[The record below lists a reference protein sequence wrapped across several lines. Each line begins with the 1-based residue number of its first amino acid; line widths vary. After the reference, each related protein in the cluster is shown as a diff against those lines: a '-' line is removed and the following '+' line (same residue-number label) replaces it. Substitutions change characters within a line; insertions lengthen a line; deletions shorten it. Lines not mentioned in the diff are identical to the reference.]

1 MTNTIEIIEG
11 EVTVIEVS
19 EQGPPGR
26 NGSGADGLLLTGA
39 NRVDGNPL
47 VYDAASI
54 GARAV
59 PASTFRGPVG
69 PEGPTGPRGLQGIQG
84 VAGNDG
90 VAGAD
95 GMDGAPGQNGA
106 PGADGAPG
114 QNGAPGATGR
124 TGADG
129 ADGTNGTN
137 GVDGHSAGLLYVF
150 NTTTTAGTTGI
161 SSLGH
166 IAINHATPSSATRLH
181 ISNYDETVHPDVA
194 YLRSWGRSTSTIKGT
209 VKITRVSDGDFVFY
223 DISSLTTNAR
233 VTEFVVAHVDGD
245 WTPAMQNNDAVRIEF
260 YSNGDKGDAGA
271 DGQDGTGTGTSFSG
285 PRNYAFSTSA
295 LRDASTGHEDGDVA
309 VVRDAGSG
317 TPGHFFYENNAWHE
331 GSTGLM
337 GPPGATLGLPY
348 QLNGNTSVPGSG
360 SIKGQVFVDNG
371 TLANVNTVWIANLD
385 NQGTTGEDRSNFLTQ
400 LFSSTSD
407 TKGYIHL
414 ENRHPSTGALLGSFT
429 MAVGGVSSNTR
440 RVQLMRAT
448 GTTNSSTGAGLGHGS
463 TLAVFVVPKGDAGSA
478 GATGPAGND
487 GRDGVDGQPG
497 AAGADGAAGRDGV
510 DGQPGTAG
518 RDGVDGQPG
527 IQGEIGPRGFQ
538 GVPGVAGADAT
549 FTTAVSSTPSGLGSL
564 SFAGNVLT
572 YIPANFAALPAIN
585 STGVISTTS
594 NFVATAGIVKTLNGN
609 IQACRHTGT
618 SPSSTTGNI
627 TADGFLRPGSF
638 TTAQAAL
645 TSSGVLQ
652 ERALFYNETLRR
664 MQYRTNTGFITL
676 QPTTLTE
683 LFGTLTNNRI
693 LGIDSSGNAVQIDPT
708 TLPAPSGALT
718 SSSSINDLSDVQT
731 GGRDI
736 GEALV
741 YIGSG
746 IWQPRA
752 ILPNPLNNGSR
763 LLSVNA
769 AGTGYEL
776 VERSAVAGGGS
787 TPATRG
793 AIQFFKDTTTAG
805 PPSGEDSTDALRGSL
820 PKTFNLPNGD
830 TLGDYEKIVFWVE
843 MGQYYNSSN
852 VHQDAFN
859 IVAELD
865 VEMLIDMTIGGGSDI
880 LTARFANFDSIVGR
894 GAAAFML
901 GLQPN
906 LYTAATNHTTN
917 ISVDLRDANASGH
930 TNANWVLRRV
940 TGYKKALVSA

>member
-11 EVTVIEVS
+11 TTTIVEVAT
-19 EQGPPGR
+19 QGPAGR
-26 NGSGADGLLLTGA
+26 DGTGSGGLSLTSA

-47 VYDAASI
+47 VYDAASS
-54 GARAV
+54 GARAE
-59 PASTFRGPVG
+59 PASTFRGPAG
-69 PEGPTGPRGLQGIQG
+69 PDGPAGPRGLQGIQG
-84 VAGNDG
+84 VPGNDG
-90 VAGAD
+90 ATGAA

-129 ADGTNGTN
+129 ADGADGTN
-137 GVDGHSAGLLYVF
+137 GRDGHSSGLLYVF

-181 ISNYDETVHPDVA
+181 LSNYDETIHPDVA

-223 DISSLTTNAR
+223 DITSLTTNAR

-260 YSNGDKGDAGA
+260 YSNGDRGDAGA
-271 DGQDGTGTGTSFSG
+271 DGRDGTGGGTAFSG
-285 PRNYAFSTSA
+285 PRNYAFSTIA

-309 VVRDAGSG
+309 VVRDAGRG
-317 TPGHFFYENNAWHE
+317 TPGHFFYEDNAWHE

-337 GPPGATLGLPY
+337 GPPGASIGLPY
-348 QLNGNTSVPGSG
+348 VLNGNTSVPGTG

-510 DGQPGTAG
+510 DGAPGAAG
-518 RDGVDGQPG
+518 RDGTDGQQG

-538 GVPGVAGADAT
+538 GVPGVAGADGADAT
-549 FTTAVSSTPSGLGSL
+549 FTTAVSSTPDALGSL
-564 SFAGNVLT
+564 AFANNVLT
-572 YIPANFAALPAIN
+572 YNPPNFGNLTTNIQT
-585 STGVISTTS
+585 SGGISADGQITTTS
-594 NFVATAGIVKTLNGN
+594 PNMNIWAQRGNVVAARTGPPLSTQGNVLVAGYVRFFGLATAHLS
-609 IQACRHTGT
+609 AAAGT
-618 SPSSTTGNI
+618 EQEGCVWYNTTTKKI
-627 TADGFLRPGSF
+627 
-638 TTAQAAL
+638 
-645 TSSGVLQ
+645 
-652 ERALFYNETLRR
+652 
-664 MQYRTNTGFITL
+664 QYRTDSAYVTIE
-676 QPTTLTE
+676 PTTLTDI
-683 LFGTLTNNRI
+683 FGTLTNNRI

-741 YIGSG
+741 YVGSNV
-746 IWQPRA
+746 WQPRA

-776 VERSAVAGGGS
+776 VERSAVAGGVRKEIIQAFNS
-787 TPATRG
+787 TAPTNNSNNRN
-793 AIQFFKDTTTAG
+793 
-805 PPSGEDSTDALRGSL
+805 
-820 PKTFNLPNGD
+820 FNLPTGR
-830 TLGDYEKIVFWVE
+830 TLGDYAKINVKI
-843 MGQYYNSSN
+843 MHSN
-852 VHQDAFN
+852 VRSSRR
-859 IVAELD
+859 E
-865 VEMLIDMTIGGGSDI
+865 I
-880 LTARFANFDSIVGR
+880 LTNWLVIDVFDLINDTTSHGVGFDSIASG
-894 GAAAFML
+894 G
-901 GLQPN
+901 PN
-906 LYTAATNHTTN
+906 GFSAVLTPSLYTASSTSLNVSFLNVNDNSSSSEFAP
-917 ISVDLRDANASGH
+917 R
-930 TNANWVLRRV
+930 WVIQGI
-940 TGYKKALVSA
+940 TGQLV